1 MASFIVHEIA
11 YFKKKKRKKKGG
23 IYILTNFD
31 KVHFIFS
38 KYILTELGKLIFTNY
53 LI

>member
-11 YFKKKKRKKKGG
+11 YLKKKKKGG